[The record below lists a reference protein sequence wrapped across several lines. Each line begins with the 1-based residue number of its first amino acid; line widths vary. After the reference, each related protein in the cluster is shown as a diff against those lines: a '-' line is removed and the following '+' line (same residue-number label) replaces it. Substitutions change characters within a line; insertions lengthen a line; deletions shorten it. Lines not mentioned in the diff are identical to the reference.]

1 MDASS
6 SAEVTGRCGGG
17 GGGDD
22 GGGGDEEIRCRRRR
36 RRRRGDA
43 ASVGDEEMRRV
54 VVGGGCL
61 GVAGRPHHVLP
72 CVVSCRVTRSRH
84 KPQRDADASP
94 TVLFS
99 SFLQALELAVVSLH
113 FGLCCSAASWRLVSC
128 FLLILE
134 ENVMRKALAIDGCGA
149 VDGSDAIGEVFSFCC
164 IKIQPFFF
172 FVLFYAT
179 YASVRTAVLLIK

>member
-1 MDASS
+1 MLL
-6 SAEVTGRCGGG
+6 SAAEATWRCGVGG
-17 GGGDD
+17 A
-22 GGGGDEEIRCRRRR
+22 R
-36 RRRRGDA
+36 
-43 ASVGDEEMRRV
+43 GDEEMRRV

-61 GVAGRPHHVLP
+61 GVAGRPHHVLR

-134 ENVMRKALAIDGCGA
+134 E
-149 VDGSDAIGEVFSFCC
+149 
-164 IKIQPFFF
+164 
-172 FVLFYAT
+172 
-179 YASVRTAVLLIK
+179 SVIV